1 MASQNKHRRFFR
13 SQDQERVKEPEHEEI
28 GKIQLNTL
36 INYLHDLYGIDKKV
50 FDDFLL
56 MKLGKDVWIT
66 NKATKNFLAFK
77 NKLRI
82 NSLGIRAI
90 RNAFDV
96 PKLTTNFAIFLNDK
110 ITKNYYDMNEKELDE
125 YIHGYE
131 INFPEN
137 KKGELKNYLIMKHKN
152 QVYGVGLI
160 IENKIKSQVPKGRK
174 LKNQLSNTNSEE
186 VIDE

>member
-28 GKIQLNTL
+28 GKIQMNTL
-36 INYLHDLYGIDKKV
+36 LNYLHNLYGIDTKI
-50 FDDFLL
+50 FDDFIFL
-56 MKLGKDVWIT
+56 KLGKDVWIT

-77 NKLRI
+77 NKLKI

-110 ITKNYYDMNEKELDE
+110 ITKNSYDMNDKELDE
-125 YIHGYE
+125 YTHGYE
-131 INFPEN
+131 IIPQSLE
-137 KKGELKNYLIMKHKN
+137 GLKNYLIMKNKN
-152 QVYGVGLI
+152 QVYGIGLI
-160 IENKIKSQVPKGRK
+160 IDNKIKSQVPKGRK
-174 LKNQLSNTNSEE
+174 LKNQLSSNVNTEI
-186 VIDE
+186 IDE